1 MSHFWLFLMMLPVLA
16 VVVYFWVQ
24 GLDYMQKNHPNYKG
38 EDFLSWDEDDENKN
52 HTESQF

>member
-1 MSHFWLFLMMLPVLA
+1 MGNLWIFLMILPVLA
-16 VVVYFWVQ
+16 VVAYFWVR
-24 GLDYMQKNHPNYKG
+24 GLDYMQENHPNYKG